1 MYRTGAAR
9 VAASRGGRSL
19 ASGTRVKKVGAG
31 EVSASTRTYR
41 SRVGEQGRRNA
52 RYKQ

>member
-19 ASGTRVKKVGAG
+19 QSCTRVKKVGSG

>member
-1 MYRTGAAR
+1 M
-9 VAASRGGRSL
+9 AASRAL
-19 ASGTRVKKVGAG
+19 ASCTRVKKVGAG

-41 SRVGEQGRRNA
+41 SRVGEQGHRNA